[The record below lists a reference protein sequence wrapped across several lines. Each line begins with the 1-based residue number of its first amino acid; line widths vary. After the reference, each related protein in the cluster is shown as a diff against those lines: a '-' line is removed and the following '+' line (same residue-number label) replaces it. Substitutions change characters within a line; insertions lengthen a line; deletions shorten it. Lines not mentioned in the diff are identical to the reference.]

1 VLTADARIGRVGWLV
16 FVQSP
21 ISEALAPVYGAL
33 VSGITDDQLGQ
44 RPTSPTSDGRCWRAS
59 RVPAVVI
66 GYLETA
72 ARRPC
77 EFELLAKQG
86 LEAHQRHPC
95 HIATW
100 ASEARDEPCA
110 DWINQ
115 GCGDDWYI
123 RHHPLSC
130 DGRSRGRGH
139 DQIRSEANPANS
151 SASVGS

>member
-59 RVPAVVI
+59 RVPAVAV

-72 ARRPC
+72 ARRPWGS
-77 EFELLAKQG
+77 E
-86 LEAHQRHPC
+86 C
-95 HIATW
+95 HDLNERRLWDLRRA
-100 ASEARDEPCA
+100 
-110 DWINQ
+110 
-115 GCGDDWYI
+115 
-123 RHHPLSC
+123 
-130 DGRSRGRGH
+130 
-139 DQIRSEANPANS
+139 
-151 SASVGS
+151 